1 MGQEK
6 VWKNKKISLFVK
18 EMEVKFNNDM
28 GQWPLLIFTE
38 VHQYEMARGLA
49 KQGIDRAS
57 MVTG

>member
-6 VWKNKKISLFVK
+6 VWKNKNISLLVK

-28 GQWPLLIFTE
+28 GQWPLLISTE
-38 VHQYEMARGLA
+38 VHQYEMAGGLA
-49 KQGIDRAS
+49 TQGIDRAS